1 MGNCFTGTA
10 TASSRRRG
18 QQPGEQPGQRSGS
31 QPGSQHGSQPGSQP
45 GLQPGLQP
53 GQQPRIDMQAIR
65 RTLELMGQHIAAKGE
80 ALTLIAVGGLTFTA
94 LLRDSRTP
102 HDSEFLDARL
112 DAPRRR
118 LLLQAA
124 TVAQC
129 NFSSPLVAY
138 RFSDKNTLSPPA
150 EIHRLITTNAIVQNK
165 VLFQNRGLKILAL
178 PWDYAFCTEV
188 ERMLDSTTI
197 DSRVSS
203 WPVSHRARA
212 AWYLHLYIQSHVGQP
227 LRRRMIEGW
236 PRSYK
241 LPASQTVISEI
252 LEEYN
257 RHYK

>member
-1 MGNCFTGTA
+1 MGNCFPGTA
-10 TASSRRRG
+10 TDGSRRRG
-18 QQPGEQPGQRSGS
+18 QQPGQRSGS
-31 QPGSQHGSQPGSQP
+31 QPGSQ
-45 GLQPGLQP
+45 P
-53 GQQPRIDMQAIR
+53 GQQPRIDMQATR
-65 RTLELMGQHIAAKGE
+65 RTLELMGRHLAAKGE

-129 NFSSPLVAY
+129 QCTSPLGAY

-150 EIHRLITTNAIVQNK
+150 EIHRLVTTNAIVQNK

-178 PWDYAFCTEV
+178 PWDYAFCTEM
-188 ERMLDSTTI
+188 ERMLNSTTV

-203 WPVSHRARA
+203 RPVNHRARA
-212 AWYLHLYIQSHVGQP
+212 AWYLHLYVQSHDGQP

-236 PRSYK
+236 PRSYNIQ
-241 LPASQTVISEI
+241 ASQTVISEI

-257 RHYK
+257 RHYN